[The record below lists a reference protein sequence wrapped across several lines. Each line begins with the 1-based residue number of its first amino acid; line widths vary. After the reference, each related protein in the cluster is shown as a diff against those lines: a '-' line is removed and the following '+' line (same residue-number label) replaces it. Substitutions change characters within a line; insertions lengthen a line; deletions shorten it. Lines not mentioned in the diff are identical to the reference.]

1 MLRQT
6 RRTFVEELDFRTS
19 VGYGEGP
26 GSRERLGLLGGG
38 VSAVVTDIGIL
49 EPDPQSCELVLTH
62 THPGK
67 SVDDARTAT
76 GWALRVS
83 DAVRA
88 TEAPTEVELAALRSL
103 RYADEE
109 WAGLG
114 GGGA

>member
-1 MLRQT
+1 MCIR
-6 RRTFVEELDFRTS
+6 DS
-19 VGYGEGP
+19 
-26 GSRERLGLLGGG
+26 
-38 VSAVVTDIGIL
+38 
-49 EPDPQSCELVLTH
+49 
-62 THPGK
+62 
-67 SVDDARTAT
+67 T